1 MTHGTSRPKNDNR
14 PFLLLLPC
22 WQATPTLIFDTEPN
36 PEPGPNQQH
45 PRTSLTPVFLTGTR
59 LARLNRSGDHEN
71 KKLDRQGKATTM
83 RNPWHDILDID

>member
-1 MTHGTSRPKNDNR
+1 MLASDAYIDIRHRTERGTR
-14 PFLLLLPC
+14 
-22 WQATPTLIFDTEPN
+22 
-36 PEPGPNQQH
+36 PNQQH